1 MNGDYMIIPRRNRI
15 QDTLNELALIM
26 INFHINKHN
35 LKINVTNELGLSDV
49 IFSQIFSRFK
59 IYGCNRNMKFLD
71 DNVNELYAI
80 FFSNV

>member
-1 MNGDYMIIPRRNRI
+1 MLNFRI
-15 QDTLNELALIM
+15 S
-26 INFHINKHN
+26 KHDF
-35 LKINVTNELGLSDV
+35 KINVINELGLLDV

-59 IYGCNRNMKFLD
+59 IYGSNRKKKFPE